1 MRKGSSTLIMVL
13 IYGVIVFLVSVKLW
27 DIANKGYFA
36 RWQSL
41 GHPPEPVQ
49 ELLDISPS
57 WPDHEVDVYVKT
69 NTNTIYVRKFDQK
82 EWETEN
88 SYQAVDPFQC
98 TELSRGI
105 EHYPYFSKLPGRVM
119 DCQMIAWSSEWVRDN
134 TYVVLLD
141 DNSIWLWNQRD
152 LNNVYTFLCGGPVVG
167 LVIGLIVVRA
177 VLYRRKL
184 GK

>member
-1 MRKGSSTLIMVL
+1 MRKGTSTVIMVL
-13 IYGVIVFLVSVKLW
+13 IYGAIVFLISVKLLN
-27 DIANKGYFA
+27 IANRGNFA

-41 GHPPEPVQ
+41 GKPPESVQ
-49 ELLDISPS
+49 ELLDIEPLRTT
-57 WPDHEVDVYVKT
+57 HEVDVYVKT
-69 NTNTIYVRKFDQK
+69 DSSNIYVRKHDQGK
-82 EWETEN
+82 WEVHN
-88 SYQAVDPFQC
+88 SYKAVDPFLC
-98 TELSRGI
+98 HELSVGI
-105 EHYPYFSKLPGRVM
+105 DRYPYFSNLPGGVV

-141 DNSIWLWNQRD
+141 DNSIWQWNQRD